1 MLLHKSLILLINLIE
16 FSVINLIANMNKIDL
31 TELSKR
37 ESERVEWKEN
47 VAGIEDIIKTK

>member
-1 MLLHKSLILLINLIE
+1 
-16 FSVINLIANMNKIDL
+16 MNKIDL